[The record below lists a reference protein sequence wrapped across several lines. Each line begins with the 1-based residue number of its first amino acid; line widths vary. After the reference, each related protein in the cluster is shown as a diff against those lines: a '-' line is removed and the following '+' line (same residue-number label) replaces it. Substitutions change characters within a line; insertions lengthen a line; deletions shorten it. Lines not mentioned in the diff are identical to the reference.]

1 MLRIVVLR
9 PDEQVR
15 QLQLTGTVREKT
27 RRLAYLVKC
36 FLVLEPKVTDCTR
49 WMVRR
54 YLVVTGYVLCVD
66 LYTITAVAGYWA
78 MS

>member
-1 MLRIVVLR
+1 MPRIVVLR

-15 QLQLTGTVREKT
+15 HRLQLTGAVRKI

-36 FLVLEPKVTDCTR
+36 FLVLEPEVTDCTR